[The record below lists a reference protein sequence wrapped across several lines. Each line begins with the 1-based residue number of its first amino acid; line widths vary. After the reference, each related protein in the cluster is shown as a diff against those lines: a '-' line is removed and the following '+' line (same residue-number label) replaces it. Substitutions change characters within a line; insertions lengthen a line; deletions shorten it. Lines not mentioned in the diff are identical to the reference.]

1 MTAFDQAFALLK
13 ADTGM
18 WDEIYAPLYQVLGGR
33 GQNTYKNAN
42 MGSPLDFMQTKDIPP
57 FRHFGGKEPNQ
68 DDISPLTYIE
78 ELMESILEHGMLG
91 RDSDWWKQED
101 EGPEKGHARFD
112 ASQAGLDQV
121 GNVAIPSLGY
131 EPTGWNVAEGNHR
144 LAALRRLG
152 APYVP
157 AYTSSSKW
165 REKKP
170 YSADL
175 PIGPNMRRWMGLDS
189 EKGYDNAYSGYG
201 IGASVGRRG
210 MPIPPSFFF
219 EQELVPGM
227 GRLVPDLP
235 NNLTAADMPL
245 EETRSGEGW
254 WGKENDPGG
263 HFREWQNYPKWKV
276 IHDE

>member
-1 MTAFDQAFALLK
+1 MIRAFDQAFALLK

-33 GQNTYKNAN
+33 GQNTYKYAN

-68 DDISPLTYIE
+68 DAYIE

-91 RDSDWWKQED
+91 RNSDWWKWEND

-157 AYTSSSKW
+157 AYTSSSGW

-235 NNLTAADMPL
+235 NAPQPLLPQLPRHLTAADMPL
-245 EETRSGEGW
+245 EEVRGEPFG
-254 WGKENDPGG
+254 
-263 HFREWQNYPKWKV
+263 EWQNYPKWKV